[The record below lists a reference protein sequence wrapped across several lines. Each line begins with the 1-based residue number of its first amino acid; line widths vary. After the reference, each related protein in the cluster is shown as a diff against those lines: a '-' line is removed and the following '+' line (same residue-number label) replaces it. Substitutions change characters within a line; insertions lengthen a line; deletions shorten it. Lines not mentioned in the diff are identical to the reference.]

1 MIEILEF
8 LRYFGYNVFVM
19 TLTWVLISSWQV
31 VSRLPKIQLYMLV
44 GGAWVSGIS
53 YILLWF
59 FK

>member
-1 MIEILEF
+1 MIEFLEF

>member
-44 GGAWVSGIS
+44 GGAGVSGIS

>member
-1 MIEILEF
+1 MSEILEF
-8 LRYFGYNVFVM
+8 LRYFGYNVLVM
-19 TLTWVLISSWQV
+19 TLTWALISSWPV
-31 VSRLPKIQLYMLV
+31 MSRLPKIQLCMLV